1 MKKILNIVLCLLIC
15 FIFTGCSSNNKE
27 ESSVY
32 SSSNQEV
39 IDQSE
44 EVEEETKPTI
54 EEIADEEATWFKS
67 AKFNSETN
75 ILTCKLEFRSNV
87 GIDNGILMAN
97 TDAYKIA
104 KGVEKVYPNKV
115 SEYKFKYYHDT
126 EDKYGNLKNECVYS
140 IKLDG
145 SEVQKVNFDNIE
157 PSDFVK
163 LGEVNKSLLLYK

>member
-39 IDQSE
+39 IDRSE

-87 GIDNGILMAN
+87 GIDNGIIQMLI
-97 TDAYKIA
+97 KS
-104 KGVEKVYPNKV
+104 PKV
-115 SEYKFKYYHDT
+115 SKKFIQIKFLNI
-126 EDKYGNLKNECVYS
+126 NLN
-140 IKLDG
+140 IIMI
-145 SEVQKVNFDNIE
+145 QKINMEILKMNVFIQ
-157 PSDFVK
+157 
-163 LGEVNKSLLLYK
+163 